1 MEFITRLLYPVWTF
15 ARSTIESILG
25 KRGRD
30 EIVDNNDDIVDLSP
44 TISDI
49 FDVVSNDGEVDINYY
64 QNFINFDMSNDM
76 NENINQNFLISPQ
89 RNIETLPSNKSNKV
103 NIIHVLK
110 NNTSITI
117 INEIVE
123 KMHLLRMLTTLILKL
138 FILYKKFES
147 NKPLNI
153 KRIIKVNFIV
163 ILMESIAADKT
174 QTVGR
179 RSGRECK
186 RPKILD
192 VYTNDYND
200 DCSSSSDEMDSE
212 VLRIQLLAFIND
224 VVLEEGIDEENGLNH
239 DIKEMILNG
248 IDIKGLQNTIRCI
261 AQEIVTSYQQN
272 IIQNYKTYI
281 ERFVNVFYLRGKS
294 SELEAIENSGASKD
308 EKKDEK
314 RVLLLKYRNVK
325 DDLVEPD
332 PAKYKS
338 KSPSALLFIKIHKR
352 MLFPKSR

>member
-49 FDVVSNDGEVDINYY
+49 FDVVSNDGEVDMNYY
-64 QNFINFDMSNDM
+64 QNFMNFDMSNDM

-89 RNIETLPSNKSNKV
+89 RNIETLPSNKSVKV
-103 NIIHVLK
+103 NIINVIK
-110 NNTSITI
+110 NNTSINKL
-117 INEIVE
+117 NEIVE

-153 KRIIKVNFIV
+153 KRIINENFIV

-179 RSGRECK
+179 RSGRESK
-186 RPKILD
+186 RPKYLD
-192 VYTNDYND
+192 VYNNNYND

-212 VLRIQLLAFIND
+212 VLRKQLLAFIND
-224 VVLEEGIDEENGLNH
+224 IVLEEGVDEENGLSQ

-248 IDIKGLQNTIRCI
+248 IDIKGLQNTIQWI
-261 AQEIVTSYQQN
+261 AKEIVTSYQQN

-338 KSPSALLFIKIHKR
+338 KSPSALQFIKAHKS
-352 MLFPKSR
+352 MIFPKSR

>member
-64 QNFINFDMSNDM
+64 QNFLNFDMNNDPS
-76 NENINQNFLISPQ
+76 INDHNLLLKPQ
-89 RNIETLPSNKSNKV
+89 RDITTLPSNKSVKV
-103 NIIHVLK
+103 NIINVIK
-110 NNTSITI
+110 NNSSITI

-138 FILYKKFES
+138 YILYKKYES

-153 KRIIKVNFIV
+153 KRFINVNFIV

-174 QTVGR
+174 EIVGR
-179 RSGRECK
+179 RSGRESK
-186 RPKILD
+186 RPKYLD
-192 VYTNDYND
+192 VYNNNYND

-212 VLRIQLLAFIND
+212 VLRKQLLAFIND
-224 VVLEEGIDEENGLNH
+224 VVLEEGIDEENGLSQ

-248 IDIKGLQNTIRCI
+248 IDIKGLQNTIQWI

-338 KSPSALLFIKIHKR
+338 KSPSALQFIKAHKS
-352 MLFPKSR
+352 MIFPKIR

>member
-49 FDVVSNDGEVDINYY
+49 FDVVSNNNEVDMNYY
-64 QNFINFDMSNDM
+64 QNFMNFDMNID
-76 NENINQNFLISPQ
+76 ENINQNFLLKPQ
-89 RNIETLPSNKSNKV
+89 RNITTLPSNKSVKV
-103 NIIHVLK
+103 NIINVIK

-153 KRIIKVNFIV
+153 KRIINVNFIV

-174 QTVGR
+174 EIVGR
-179 RSGRECK
+179 RSGRESK
-186 RPKILD
+186 RPKYLD
-192 VYTNDYND
+192 VYNNNYND

-212 VLRIQLLAFIND
+212 VLRKQLLAFIND
-224 VVLEEGIDEENGLNH
+224 VVLEEDIDEENGLSQ
-239 DIKEMILNG
+239 DIKEMISNG
-248 IDIKGLQNTIRCI
+248 IDIRGLQNTIQWI
-261 AQEIVTSYQQN
+261 AKEVVTSYEQN
-272 IIQNYKTYI
+272 IIQHYKTYI
-281 ERFVNVFYLRGKS
+281 ERFVNVFYLRSKRA
-294 SELEAIENSGASKD
+294 ELEAIENSGVSKE

-314 RVLLLKYRNVK
+314 RVLLLKYRNLK
-325 DDLVEPD
+325 DDLVEPS

-338 KSPSALLFIKIHKR
+338 KSPSALEFIKAHKS
-352 MLFPKSR
+352 MIFPKSR

>member
-64 QNFINFDMSNDM
+64 QNFLNYDM
-76 NENINQNFLISPQ
+76 NADMNASINNNFLISPQ

-110 NNTSITI
+110 DNTSINKL
-117 INEIVE
+117 NEIVE

-138 FILYKKFES
+138 YILYEKNQS
-147 NKPLNI
+147 NKPLQI
-153 KRIIKVNFIV
+153 KRIINEKFIV

-200 DCSSSSDEMDSE
+200 DCSSSSDEME

-224 VVLEEGIDEENGLNH
+224 VVLEEGIDEENGLSQ

-248 IDIKGLQNTIRCI
+248 IDIKGLQNTIRWI

-294 SELEAIENSGASKD
+294 SELEAIENSGVSKE

-314 RVLLLKYRNVK
+314 RVLLLKYRNIK

>member
-1 MEFITRLLYPVWTF
+1 
-15 ARSTIESILG
+15 
-25 KRGRD
+25 
-30 EIVDNNDDIVDLSP
+30 
-44 TISDI
+44 
-49 FDVVSNDGEVDINYY
+49 
-64 QNFINFDMSNDM
+64 
-76 NENINQNFLISPQ
+76 
-89 RNIETLPSNKSNKV
+89 
-103 NIIHVLK
+103 
-110 NNTSITI
+110 
-117 INEIVE
+117 
-123 KMHLLRMLTTLILKL
+123 MLTTLILKL

-153 KRIIKVNFIV
+153 KRIINENFIV
-163 ILMESIAADKT
+163 ILMESIAANKT
-174 QTVGR
+174 RPEGT
-179 RSGRECK
+179 RSSK
-186 RPKILD
+186 RVTKKPKFLD

-212 VLRIQLLAFIND
+212 VLRKQLLAFIND
-224 VVLEEGIDEENGLNH
+224 IVLEEGIDEENGLSQ

-248 IDIKGLQNTIRCI
+248 IDIKGLQNTIRWI

-294 SELEAIENSGASKD
+294 SELEAIENSGTSKE

-338 KSPSALLFIKIHKR
+338 KSPSALQFIKAHKS
-352 MLFPKSR
+352 MIFPKIR